1 MRESLPVRPTKHR
14 HRGKAESKPSYREPQ
29 IATRISRKMKL
40 SEDILAGAPI
50 VTGYGRGRCNIENYR
65 SIIEYTEALI
75 RVQTKAGKIH
85 VTGKN
90 LTIAY
95 YRDDSMCIIGDISGI
110 EYH

>member
-1 MRESLPVRPTKHR
+1 MKESLSVRPTKHK
-14 HRGKAESKPSYREPQ
+14 HSKKADCRPAYGEPQ
-29 IATRISRKMKL
+29 IARVISRKMKL

-50 VTGYGRGRCNIENYR
+50 VTSYGRGRCIIENYR
-65 SIIEYTEALI
+65 SIIEYTDSVI

-85 VTGKN
+85 VAGKN

-95 YRDDSMCIIGDISGI
+95 YRDDSMCIIGDIASI